1 MNDLAVMYQAR
12 EKSVEVTLL
21 TWKMEQI
28 PPKLSKVKA
37 RAIFFSISKK
47 ESDMIFLS
55 PVVTSRKQQDR
66 VTFRLWNK

>member
-28 PPKLSKVKA
+28 PPKLSKAKA
-37 RAIFFSISKK
+37 RENFFSISKK

>member
-1 MNDLAVMYQAR
+1 MNALAVMYQAR

-28 PPKLSKVKA
+28 PPKLSKAKA
-37 RAIFFSISKK
+37 RANFFSISKK